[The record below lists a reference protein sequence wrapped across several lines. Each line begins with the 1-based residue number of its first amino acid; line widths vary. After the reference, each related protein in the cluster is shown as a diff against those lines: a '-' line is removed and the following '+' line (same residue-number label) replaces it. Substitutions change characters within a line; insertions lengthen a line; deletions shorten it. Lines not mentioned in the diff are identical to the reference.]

1 MKKNI
6 ISFLPFFL
14 FPLLIGSYIYI
25 TGNNNEPDIYREIKE
40 SAKNGLQDFVKQIP
54 DGYESAYGF
63 NSKYEAVNSDIGN
76 VYEVYTISPEFLN
89 FPNLD
94 KKSFIKPVEQF
105 RVEVVFN
112 DEVKT
117 FLTVDKVNGNYKV
130 VDLGGTELSK
140 EFRKIL
146 SGTNDNNPRRIIFRL
161 YQIQCDILATSP
173 NSEKFRAGGS
183 EIESFN
189 FYSTLSSR
197 RTFSGI
203 NEYAKKYGI
212 EDIMPYISEKYSQKF
227 DKEDD
232 K

>member
-1 MKKNI
+1 MKNKI
-6 ISFLPFFL
+6 ISLFPFLL

-54 DGYESAYGF
+54 DGYESEYGF
-63 NSKYEAVNSDIGN
+63 NSKYEIFNSDIGN
-76 VYEVYTISPEFLN
+76 VYEVYTISPNFLN

-94 KKSFIKPVEQF
+94 KKSFIKPLEQF

-117 FLTVDKVNGNYKV
+117 FLTVDKINGNYKV
-130 VDLGGTELSK
+130 VDLGGAELAK
-140 EFRKIL
+140 EFRKII

-161 YQIQCDILATSP
+161 YQIQCDFLATST

-183 EIESFN
+183 EIETFN

-203 NEYAKKYGI
+203 NDYAKKYSI
-212 EDIMPYISEKYSQKF
+212 EEIIPYISDKYSQKF
-227 DKEDD
+227 DKESG